1 MFEITTFPE
10 EARYTRPESID
21 FGSLERIRQ
30 IRPVEKACGPITDH
44 NLDLIDTVRSVRAWY
59 QGKRQKTPGEL
70 LSRLLNPNLNAAC
83 QMLGALVQ
91 VILDFQPGAFPAH
104 CSAVR
109 QLQFSTVM
117 LLREL
122 NDTIDSPAVKA
133 AFNAVDD
140 FFAVLSAS
148 GNFLVDTDSYD
159 RRIKAKLEEMLRS
172 FGEISNSFHQ
182 RERQRDAE
190 IAFSKMSPVTVED
203 VKNAANAAAEKVNEH
218 TTAAAKEAAN
228 EVTAEM
234 RITAADVKDHTTA
247 ESAAAVAEV
256 KKTVRKA
263 KRAIIKNH
271 NTARESEADLRTP
284 KGERAR
290 QIAAVKSY
298 LRDIRAKGQKAS
310 IRQTCFKI
318 WTNVKGGYPTPRAL
332 YSYCE
337 RHQAEF

>member
-10 EARYTRPESID
+10 EARYTRPEAID

-203 VKNAANAAAEKVNEH
+203 VKNAAE
-218 TTAAAKEAAN
+218 
-228 EVTAEM
+228 
-234 RITAADVKDHTTA
+234 D
-247 ESAAAVAEV
+247 V